1 MEASAA
7 KLIGAAIAVLPL
19 FGVGLALG
27 NLFSSV
33 INAIG
38 RNPSVESSV
47 KGAAL
52 FYFALIEAIALFA
65 LVVALLILFVF

>member
-1 MEASAA
+1 MDAQAA

-19 FGVGLALG
+19 FGVALALG

-38 RNPSVESSV
+38 RNPSVTDVV
-47 KGAAL
+47 KGTSL
-52 FYFALIEAIALFA
+52 FYFALVEALALFA
-65 LVVALLILFVF
+65 LVIALLLLFVF